1 MAGTAVID
9 VSLLVPIVGAFGS
22 GIKLIS
28 VISSSFNKELMSRS
42 KLLFF
47 EEFGDM
53 IVEGEELELFGELS
67 SAVGGGK
74 LLIGPIEYQSRRK

>member
-9 VSLLVPIVGAFGS
+9 ISLVPIVGAFGS

-42 KLLFF
+42 KLFF
-47 EEFGDM
+47 EEFGV
-53 IVEGEELELFGELS
+53 IVEGGEELELFGELS
-67 SAVGGGK
+67 CAVGGGK
-74 LLIGPIEYQSRRK
+74 LLIGPIEY

>member
-47 EEFGDM
+47 EEFGV

-74 LLIGPIEYQSRRK
+74 LLIGPIEY